1 MDTHTFC
8 HLDKYILQSRPK
20 MEEVCTPPL
29 PNQNWA
35 CILFRQIHFAEI
47 YFKFWKNTFCNL
59 DQTKC
64 GGGVPSTTAQW
75 ELSSAPAGGV
85 PHSHNMLLLRYLV
98 FLICLSGGCLL
109 RMPKSTY
116 LKWLLCFFKPIW
128 GEQLNICRS
137 ARSAAA
143 AANLWSTRVTLTV
156 KVYNHLW
163 PCWLL
168 QVLFRLPS

>member
-8 HLDKYILQSRPK
+8 NLDKYILQSRPK

-64 GGGVPSTTAQW
+64 GRGVPSTTAQW
-75 ELSSAPAGGV
+75 ELSSATAGGV
-85 PHSHNMLLLRYLV
+85 PHSHNLLLLRYLI

-116 LKWLLCFFKPIW
+116 LKWILCFFKPSVLLMAHVSQII
-128 GEQLNICRS
+128 E
-137 ARSAAA
+137 
-143 AANLWSTRVTLTV
+143 RVFQIRFWKGTKLGV
-156 KVYNHLW
+156 KFHTCDITTFLCNA
-163 PCWLL
+163 
-168 QVLFRLPS
+168 QF